1 MNRFSNL
8 KKDYT
13 VQVSFDEDVLGRIE
27 SGGPGK
33 NVLLRN
39 KDANTETV
47 AEADLEILDYAKPDS
62 SDEEEYDP
70 YNSGS
75 FDTSKMW
82 GSRSHE

>member
-1 MNRFSNL
+1 MIMKLFSNL
-8 KKDYT
+8 K
-13 VQVSFDEDVLGRIE
+13 QASFDEVVLGRIE

-39 KDANTETV
+39 KNASAETV
-47 AEADLEILDYAKPDS
+47 TEVDLEILDYAEPDS

-82 GSRSHE
+82 GPDSHE

>member
-1 MNRFSNL
+1 MIMKLFSNL
-8 KKDYT
+8 K
-13 VQVSFDEDVLGRIE
+13 QASFDEDVLGRIE

-39 KDANTETV
+39 KNASAETV
-47 AEADLEILDYAKPDS
+47 TEVDLEILDYAEPNS
-62 SDEEEYDP
+62 SDEEEYEP

>member
-1 MNRFSNL
+1 MIMKLFSNL
-8 KKDYT
+8 K
-13 VQVSFDEDVLGRIE
+13 QASFDEVVLGRIE

-39 KDANTETV
+39 KNASAETV
-47 AEADLEILDYAKPDS
+47 IEVDLEILDYAEPDS

-82 GSRSHE
+82 GSDSHE

>member
-1 MNRFSNL
+1 MIMKLFSNL
-8 KKDYT
+8 K
-13 VQVSFDEDVLGRIE
+13 QASFDEVVLGRIE

-39 KDANTETV
+39 KNASAETV
-47 AEADLEILDYAKPDS
+47 TEVGLEILDYAEPDS

-82 GSRSHE
+82 GPDSHE